1 MNFHFVLCQFPLV
14 QFLLLFG
21 VLLRSVP
28 LLPQLVDL
36 LVSVSQGLLQAG
48 ECALAGVGLGL
59 YLANIISRDRR
70 QLSNTKYRFGIIS
83 VFVFLSGKIFSKVS
97 PVVVETW
104 QCQLDYPSLSADPP
118 DSQSRILKIAKIV
131 KFCNKIEF

>member
-1 MNFHFVLCQFPLV
+1 M

-118 DSQSRILKIAKIV
+118 DSQSRI
-131 KFCNKIEF
+131 

>member
-70 QLSNTKYRFGIIS
+70 GNFQTLNIGF
-83 VFVFLSGKIFSKVS
+83 
-97 PVVVETW
+97 E
-104 QCQLDYPSLSADPP
+104 
-118 DSQSRILKIAKIV
+118 
-131 KFCNKIEF
+131 